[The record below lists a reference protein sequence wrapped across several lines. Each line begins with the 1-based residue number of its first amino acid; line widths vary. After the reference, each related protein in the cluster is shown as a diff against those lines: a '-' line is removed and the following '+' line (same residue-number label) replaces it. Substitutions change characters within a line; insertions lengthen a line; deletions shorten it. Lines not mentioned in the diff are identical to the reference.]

1 MILKDLLKQPPVSIL
16 IQDSFSVKGRPL
28 FLSLIHN
35 YSKNGYSVRY
45 FKYDSPLSSEKSEM
59 EQLKFSWQTSIFN
72 ENQDSSRTA
81 IESCWS
87 SDLANNG
94 KHLVVAIDSL
104 SPLLLNWT
112 VGELASALRN
122 LQKTTAVAVVALV
135 HGDVHDKET
144 VQALNY
150 IFHCHLTVRKA
161 QGRNVC
167 SGVLRKG
174 SGKLVDSDEYYSIT
188 DQWEVK
194 DVEEVVEPSP
204 NVVVDS
210 LPKNAVPKSTFKLDL
225 NAKEEEARSQVVL
238 PYIRKQASSATSE
251 TSKGQIIYEAEAPD
265 WDDEDP
271 DDDLEI

>member
-1 MILKDLLKQPPVSIL
+1 MILKDLLKQPPASIL
-16 IQDSFSVKGRPL
+16 IQDSYSVKGRPL

-35 YSKNGYSVRY
+35 YSENGYTIRY

-59 EQLKFSWQTSIFN
+59 EQFKFPWQTRILN
-72 ENQDSSRTA
+72 KNQDNS

-87 SDLANNG
+87 SDLADIG
-94 KHLVVAIDSL
+94 ERLVVAIDSL
-104 SPLLLNWT
+104 SPVLMNWT
-112 VGELASALRN
+112 VGELASGLRN
-122 LQKTTAVAVVALV
+122 LQKTTAVAVVALI

-144 VQALNY
+144 LHALNY

-161 QGRNVC
+161 QGRDVC

-174 SGKLVDSDEYYSIT
+174 SGKLVDSEEYYSIS
-188 DQWEVK
+188 DQWEIK
-194 DVEEVVEPSP
+194 DVEEVTESSA
-204 NVVVDS
+204 NMVVHS

>member
-1 MILKDLLKQPPVSIL
+1 MILKDLLKQPLVSIL
-16 IQDSFSVKGRPL
+16 IEDSYSVRGRPL

-35 YSKNGYSVRY
+35 YSENGYSVRY
-45 FKYDSPLSSEKSEM
+45 FKYDSPLSSEKCEM
-59 EQLKFSWQTSIFN
+59 EQVKFTCQTCILK
-72 ENQDSSRTA
+72 EDQDNSRMS
-81 IESCWS
+81 IESSWC

-94 KHLVVAIDSL
+94 DHLVIAIDSL
-104 SPLLLNWT
+104 SPLLMNWT
-112 VGELASALRN
+112 VGALASALRN
-122 LQKTTAVAVVALV
+122 LQKRRVAVVALV

-144 VQALNY
+144 LQALNY
-150 IFHCHLTVRKA
+150 VFHCHLTVRKTED
-161 QGRNVC
+161 RNIC

-188 DQWEVK
+188 DRWEIK
-194 DVEEVVEPSP
+194 DVEEVTKPSP
-204 NVVVDS
+204 NVLVES
-210 LPKNAVPKSTFKLDL
+210 LPKHAVPKSTFKLDL

-251 TSKGQIIYEAEAPD
+251 TAKGQIIYEAEAPD